1 MMTSFNTLFNRMFQE
16 KSKSVYLIFLIQAFA
31 SLCFTIIGFVSENG
45 TPEFVNG
52 KDTSSVNVI
61 VAFLAV
67 FAVMMLITSFIADFV
82 YWIISSIKN
91 EKINH
96 SQTWR
101 LIPVTDT
108 KFLLS
113 NFGTAFLTYIWL
125 GILEAVTI
133 IVTLLPMLSD
143 QDVRKAIGQASI
155 HLSARDWQE
164 MLASLG
170 LIILIGYAW
179 YAIVSLLNLASRSI
193 IDFLPGGS
201 SKVLTFIIRVVV
213 IIAIIWILG
222 HAASII
228 FSVLGEF
235 SPFAVNNYDI
245 DYATTLLQFLVFDVV
260 ITLIDIFLLN
270 KFVEAKQN

>member
-31 SLCFTIIGFVSENG
+31 SLCLTIIVFVSGNG

-52 KDTSSVNVI
+52 NDTSNVNLV
-61 VAFLAV
+61 VVFLAV
-67 FAVMMLITSFIADFV
+67 YAVMMLITSFVADFV
-82 YWIISSIKN
+82 YWIVSSIKN
-91 EKINH
+91 EKINR

-101 LIPVTDT
+101 LIPVSDT
-108 KFLLS
+108 KFLLG
-113 NFGTAFLTYIWL
+113 NYGTAFLTYIWL
-125 GILEAVTI
+125 GILETVTI
-133 IVTLLPMLSD
+133 LITLLPMLSD
-143 QDVRKAIGQASI
+143 QEVRKVLS
-155 HLSARDWQE
+155 HVSLNLSAHDWQE

>member
-1 MMTSFNTLFNRMFQE
+1 MTSFNTLFNRMFQE

-82 YWIISSIKN
+82 YWIVSSIKN
-91 EKINH
+91 EKINR

-101 LIPVTDT
+101 LIPVSDT
-108 KFLLS
+108 KFLLG

-125 GILEAVTI
+125 GILETVTI
-133 IVTLLPMLSD
+133 LITLLPMLSD
-143 QDVRKAIGQASI
+143 QEVRKLLSHISLN
-155 HLSARDWQE
+155 LSAHDWQE

>member
-1 MMTSFNTLFNRMFQE
+1 MTSFNTLFNRMFQE

-91 EKINH
+91 EKINR

-155 HLSARDWQE
+155 HLSARDWQT
-164 MLASLG
+164 MLGSLL
-170 LIILIGYAW
+170 LIIFIGYAW

-201 SKVLTFIIRVVV
+201 SKVWTFIIRVIV

-222 HAASII
+222 HAATII
-228 FSVLGEF
+228 FSVLGKF
-235 SPFAVNNYDI
+235 SPFMVNSKDI
-245 DYATTLLQFLVFDVV
+245 NYATTILQFLVFDVV
-260 ITLIDIFLLN
+260 ITLIDILLLN

>member
-1 MMTSFNTLFNRMFQE
+1 MTSFNTLFNRMFQE

-31 SLCFTIIGFVSENG
+31 SLCFTIIGFVSGNG

-52 KDTSSVNVI
+52 NDTSNVNLV

-67 FAVMMLITSFIADFV
+67 YAVMMLITSFVADFV
-82 YWIISSIKN
+82 YWIVSSIKN
-91 EKINH
+91 EKINR

-101 LIPVTDT
+101 LIPVSDT

-125 GILEAVTI
+125 GILESVTI

-155 HLSARDWQE
+155 HLSARDWQT
-164 MLASLG
+164 MLGSLL
-170 LIILIGYAW
+170 LIIFIGYAW

-201 SKVLTFIIRVVV
+201 SKVWTFIIRVIV

-222 HAASII
+222 HAATII
-228 FSVLGEF
+228 FSVLGKS
-235 SPFAVNNYDI
+235 SPFMVNSQDI
-245 DYATTLLQFLVFDVV
+245 NYATTILQFLVFDVV
-260 ITLIDIFLLN
+260 ITLIDILLLN

>member
-1 MMTSFNTLFNRMFQE
+1 MTSFNTLFNRMFQE

-91 EKINH
+91 EKINR

-101 LIPVTDT
+101 LIPVSDT
-108 KFLLS
+108 KFLLG

-125 GILEAVTI
+125 GILETVTI
-133 IVTLLPMLSD
+133 LITLLPMLSD
-143 QDVRKAIGQASI
+143 QEVRKVLS
-155 HLSARDWQE
+155 HVSLNLSAHDWQE

-235 SPFAVNNYDI
+235 SPFAVKNYDI
-245 DYATTLLQFLVFDVV
+245 DYATTLLQFLAFDVV

>member
-31 SLCFTIIGFVSENG
+31 SLCFPIIGFVSENG

-91 EKINH
+91 EKINR